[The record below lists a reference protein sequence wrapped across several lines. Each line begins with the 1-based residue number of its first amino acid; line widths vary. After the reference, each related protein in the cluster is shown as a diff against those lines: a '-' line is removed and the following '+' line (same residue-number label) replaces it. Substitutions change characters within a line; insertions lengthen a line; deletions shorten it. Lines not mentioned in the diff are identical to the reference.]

1 MSVLKILRGWPL
13 IAATAMLTGCSKM
26 VLLHPSGDIAIQQR
40 DLMVASTVLLS
51 LIIVPVIVLILLFA
65 WRYRHSDRNQQARY
79 EPDWDHSTQLELVIW
94 AVPLMI
100 IITLGALTWVSTHTL
115 DPFRPLQRLDATH
128 ELTVGQQPL
137 VVDVVALDWKWLFIY
152 PEQGIAVVNQLA
164 APVDRPITFNITSAT
179 VMNSFYIPAL
189 AGQIYAMAGMQTQ
202 LHAVINKAGQYEG
215 FSANY
220 SGAGF
225 SDMRF
230 TFRGM
235 SAGDFDQWVKTA
247 RASGGVLTRDA
258 YLRLEQP
265 SEHEPERSYAAVAPG
280 LYDAIL
286 NQCVEPNKMC
296 MSQMAAMDDS
306 GGEVPSGGSDNTV
319 LGDSAVR
326 TKSRHFSASGKP
338 AMGTMNMAGHEPAGA
353 SAARAPPT
361 L

>member
-1 MSVLKILRGWPL
+1 M
-13 IAATAMLTGCSKM
+13 AATAMLAGCSKM
-26 VLLHPSGDIAIQQR
+26 VLLHPSGDVAIQQR
-40 DLMVASTVLLS
+40 DLLVVSTGLLS

-65 WRYRHSDRNQQARY
+65 WRYRKSERNQQARY

-94 AVPLMI
+94 AVPLLI

-128 ELTVGQQPL
+128 DLTVGQQPL
-137 VVDVVALDWKWLFIY
+137 VVDVVSLDWKWLFIY
-152 PEQGIAVVNQLA
+152 PEQGIATVNELA

-235 SAGDFDQWVKTA
+235 SASDFDQWVKA
-247 RASGGVLTRDA
+247 AKAGGGDLTREA
-258 YLRLEQP
+258 YLKLEQP
-265 SEHEPERSYAAVAPG
+265 SEREPARSYAVVAPG

-286 NQCVEPNKMC
+286 NQCVAPGAMC
-296 MSQMAAMDDS
+296 MNQMAAMDEPGAPEAPGVNDDMAAGNS
-306 GGEVPSGGSDNTV
+306 PVQVMPHHPG
-319 LGDSAVR
+319 
-326 TKSRHFSASGKP
+326 ASGTP
-338 AMGTMNMAGHEPAGA
+338 AMGATSMAKNEPAGK
-353 SAARAPPT
+353 SVPRAPPS

>member
-1 MSVLKILRGWPL
+1 MSVSKILRGLPL
-13 IAATAMLTGCSKM
+13 IAATALLTGCSKM

-51 LIIVPVIVLILLFA
+51 LIIVPVIVLILVFA
-65 WRYRHSDRNQQARY
+65 WRYRQSDRNQKARY

-128 ELTVGQQPL
+128 DLTIGQQPL

-235 SAGDFDQWVKTA
+235 STGDFDQWVKTA
-247 RASGGVLTRDA
+247 KAGGGALTRDA
-258 YLRLEQP
+258 YLKLEQP
-265 SEHEPERSYAAVAPG
+265 SEREPVRSYAAVAPG

-296 MSQMAAMDDS
+296 MSQMAAIDERGGLGGPEGIYNVASLEAVPRAMPSHS
-306 GGEVPSGGSDNTV
+306 GVPSRTYVTAMCTASDPV
-319 LGDSAVR
+319 
-326 TKSRHFSASGKP
+326 
-338 AMGTMNMAGHEPAGA
+338 GA
-353 SAARAPPT
+353 SVPRAPPT